1 MHNFN
6 PRSSCEERRYRRV
19 LCRCDCDFNPRSSC
33 EERPAQRHDSQRAGT
48 NFNPRSSCEERLL
61 TPCAHPSRRYFNPRS
76 SCEERPTALLVCPSF
91 PLFQSTLL
99 MRGATLAPSTCRRYA
114 DHFNPRSSCE
124 ERPAAPASRPPA
136 RDISIHAPHARSD
149 RRFHQLLI
157 RAISISIHAP
167 HARSDRASCRSA
179 RRGRHFNPRSSCEER
194 LMPSYSKFQ
203 TILFQSTLL
212 MRGATQKFELGY
224 FDTLISIHAP
234 HARSDRRSRWLT
246 TSQSAFQSTLLM
258 RGATY
263 ALTVRAPGEQISI
276 HAPHARSDAAARDR
290 NAVLHISIHAP
301 HARSD
306 MMSTR
311 SARTSSNFNP
321 RSSCE
326 ERPDWD

>member
-1 MHNFN
+1 
-6 PRSSCEERRYRRV
+6 
-19 LCRCDCDFNPRSSC
+19 
-33 EERPAQRHDSQRAGT
+33 
-48 NFNPRSSCEERLL
+48 
-61 TPCAHPSRRYFNPRS
+61 
-76 SCEERPTALLVCPSF
+76 
-91 PLFQSTLL
+91 
-99 MRGATLAPSTCRRYA
+99 
-114 DHFNPRSSCE
+114 
-124 ERPAAPASRPPA
+124 
-136 RDISIHAPHARSD
+136 
-149 RRFHQLLI
+149 
-157 RAISISIHAP
+157 
-167 HARSDRASCRSA
+167 
-179 RRGRHFNPRSSCEER
+179 
-194 LMPSYSKFQ
+194 
-203 TILFQSTLL
+203 

-326 ERPDWD
+326 ERRRNLQAASPTRHFNPRSSCEERPGDANAHKMVIYFNPRSSCEERPMRICSPMFSTIFQSTLLMRGAT